1 MAECQPLQLQEG
13 KKLQE
18 LQPYDVCDPSVYRG
32 LILLP
37 RQASSPPPAMPAGP
51 PEMSS
56 SSGSGRSAT
65 EARALKIHSEAERR
79 RRERINAHLTTLR
92 RMIPDTKQMDKATL
106 LARVVDQVKDLKREA
121 SEVTQ
126 RMPLLPPET
135 NEVSIECFT
144 GDAAA
149 AAAVGN
155 HKNLYIKA
163 SISCDD
169 RPDLIAGLTQAF
181 HGLGLRTVRAEMT
194 SLGGRVQHVFILCKE
209 EGSAGVSLKSLK
221 EAARQA
227 LAKIASPELVYGT
240 SHFQSKR
247 QRILE
252 SQYSIMS
259 I

>member
-18 LQPYDVCDPSVYRG
+18 LQPYDGCNPSVYRG
-32 LILLP
+32 PILLP
-37 RQASSPPPAMPAGP
+37 RQANSAPPAVP

-92 RMIPDTKQMDKATL
+92 RMIPNTKQMDKATL
-106 LARVVDQVKDLKREA
+106 LARVVDQVKDLKRKA
-121 SEVTQ
+121 SEITQ
-126 RMPLLPPET
+126 RTPLPPET

-144 GDAAA
+144 GDAATA
-149 AAAVGN
+149 ATTVAGN
-155 HKNLYIKA
+155 HKTLYIKA

-169 RPDLIAGLTQAF
+169 RPDLIAGITHAF
-181 HGLGLRTVRAEMT
+181 HGLRLRTVRAEMT
-194 SLGGRVQHVFILCKE
+194 SLGGRVQHVFILCRE
-209 EGSAGVSLKSLK
+209 EGIAGGVSLKSLK
-221 EAARQA
+221 EAVRQA
-227 LAKIASPELVYGT
+227 LAKVASPELVYGS

-252 SQYSIMS
+252 SHCSIMS

>member
-13 KKLQE
+13 KKLKE
-18 LQPYDVCDPSVYRG
+18 LQPYDGCDPSVYRG
-32 LILLP
+32 PILLP
-37 RQASSPPPAMPAGP
+37 RQASSTPPAVL

-79 RRERINAHLTTLR
+79 RRERINAHLSTLR
-92 RMIPDTKQMDKATL
+92 RMVPDTKQMDKATL
-106 LARVVDQVKDLKREA
+106 LASVVDQVKDLKRKA
-121 SEVTQ
+121 SEITKQ
-126 RMPLLPPET
+126 MPLPPET

-144 GDAAA
+144 GDAATA
-149 AAAVGN
+149 IAGN
-155 HKNLYIKA
+155 HKTLYIKA

-181 HGLGLRTVRAEMT
+181 HGLRLRTVRAEMI

-209 EGSAGVSLKSLK
+209 EGIAGVSLKSLK
-221 EAARQA
+221 EAVRQA
-227 LAKIASPELVYGT
+227 LAKVASPELVYG
-240 SHFQSKR
+240 SSPFHSKR

-252 SQYSIMS
+252 SHCSIMS

>member
-1 MAECQPLQLQEG
+1 
-13 KKLQE
+13 
-18 LQPYDVCDPSVYRG
+18 
-32 LILLP
+32 
-37 RQASSPPPAMPAGP
+37 MPAGP

-65 EARALKIHSEAERR
+65 EARALKIHSDAERR

-106 LARVVDQVKDLKREA
+106 LGRVVDQVKDLKREA

-126 RMPLLPPET
+126 RMLLPPET

-144 GDAAA
+144 GDA

-169 RPDLIAGLTQAF
+169 RPDLIGGLTQAF
-181 HGLGLRTVRAEMT
+181 HGLGLRTVRAEMS
-194 SLGGRVQHVFILCKE
+194 SLGGRVQHEFILCKE